1 MCVCTLH
8 INASVSPSQLDQI
21 ELRKVRR
28 ASPIH
33 YPTLA
38 IEACILIADPYVF
51 AEPLRA
57 IDLIVA
63 DSQIISGYPDDRSLG
78 PESFVLEGSLHELVS
93 FVRCEVFDLVVD

>member
-1 MCVCTLH
+1 M
-8 INASVSPSQLDQI
+8 
-21 ELRKVRR
+21 
-28 ASPIH
+28 
-33 YPTLA
+33 
-38 IEACILIADPYVF
+38 F

-93 FVRCEVFDLVVD
+93 FVRCEVFDLVVDAMEEGIPNAILSLSLEVLRGVALHMLVGCRVRVFLSSRVVSKVL